1 MGLARAPCRRFF
13 YRRSSL
19 FAQSFTPAWTLGIA
33 GILLGAVYVV
43 LLANRHVE
51 YSHDLWW
58 QFELKGDAPRSLR
71 ALAGGSLLLSAFAL
85 ARLLRPALPA
95 EPRSDAVPPGEI
107 ARIVDAS
114 SSSSAHLALLGHNR
128 LLMHESGSGSALDGG
143 QRRTWAS
150 MGDPTGPP

>member
-1 MGLARAPCRRFF
+1 MGVALAPCRRFF

-58 QFELKGDAPRSLR
+58 QFELQGDAPRSLR

-85 ARLLRPALPA
+85 ARLLRPARPA

-107 ARIVDAS
+107 AKIDVS
-114 SSSSAHLALLGHNR
+114 SSSSGAHLELLGDKR
-128 LLMHESGSGSALDGG
+128 MLMDQSGSGFALYGV
-143 QRRTWAS
+143 QRRS
-150 MGDPTGPP
+150 GVPIG